1 MSGGG
6 LEGASDLVISC
17 CCIVLFRVEEDSNK
31 SNEFHKTARFPCFP
45 FLEILRNF
53 CALLEVFLSSDDARS
68 TLRFYPLPFFSF
80 SLCFL
85 FFLFFFFS
93 VKSY

>member
-45 FLEILRNF
+45 FLEILRIARSLSQLRRRSLDF
-53 CALLEVFLSSDDARS
+53 KVLSLAFFLFLS
-68 TLRFYPLPFFSF
+68 LFPFLS
-80 SLCFL
+80 
-85 FFLFFFFS
+85 FLFFFCQIILTI
-93 VKSY
+93 